1 MFTFQN
7 DETPNKNWHSPW
19 IMMVGSLLSFWNGL
33 CSRDIRSFSRGVHES
48 HGNIRIKQTHKQ
60 KTTHIS
66 ANGFLMTSS
75 TDWSTCSSDAM
86 KLSVNK
92 IRFRIHVKGGL
103 YMLVT
108 LPETNRSHKSGSH
121 PKRTLVFHPP
131 YFILFLAGAML
142 VSQRVQAS
150 LFQSVLYITKFAR
163 QMPS

>member
-1 MFTFQN
+1 
-7 DETPNKNWHSPW
+7 
-19 IMMVGSLLSFWNGL
+19 MMVGSLLSFWNGPFSL
-33 CSRDIRSFSRGVHES
+33 DIRSFSRGGTWVPWYS
-48 HGNIRIKQTHKQ
+48 NIRIKQTHKQ

-121 PKRTLVFHPP
+121 PKRTPVFHPP
-131 YFILFLAGAML
+131 YFILFLAGAIL

-150 LFQSVLYITKFAR
+150 LYQSFLYITKFAR
-163 QMPS
+163 RMPS